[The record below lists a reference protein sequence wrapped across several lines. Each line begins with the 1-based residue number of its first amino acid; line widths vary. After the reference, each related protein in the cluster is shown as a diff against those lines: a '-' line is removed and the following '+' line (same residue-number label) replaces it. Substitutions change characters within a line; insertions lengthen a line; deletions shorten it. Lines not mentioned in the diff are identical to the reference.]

1 VNLRGAVVLLTGAS
15 GGIGRETAPLLG
27 AAGARVVLHGRREP
41 ALRATAEAVLRAGG
55 ESHVVTG
62 DLRRPEEAPRLARSA
77 LERFG
82 RIDALVNNAGVGRL
96 QLVDEATD
104 AEIEEQVETNLLGT
118 IRVTRAVLPSLL
130 ESKGALVTVASISGR
145 IAVPYYGYYGAT
157 KYALVGLSET
167 WRRELAPRGV
177 RVTTLLPAAVETEF
191 LDKAGRDRALG
202 RGPAGVVLPPA
213 RVARAILHALDRH
226 PAEICLPR
234 THRFLTVLDQA
245 FPGLSD
251 RILRVLLRYPR
262 PA

>member
-1 VNLRGAVVLLTGAS
+1 MKLPGAVVVLTGAS
-15 GGIGRETAPLLG
+15 GGIGRETARALG
-27 AAGARVVLHGRREP
+27 VSRARVVLHGRREP
-41 ALRATAEAVLRAGG
+41 PLREAAEDVLRAGG

-62 DLRRPEEAPRLARSA
+62 DLRRPEDAPRLARAA

-82 RIDALVNNAGVGRL
+82 RVDALVNNAGVGRL
-96 QLVDEATD
+96 QLIDEASD

-118 IRVTRAVLPSLL
+118 VRVTRALLPALL
-130 ESKGALVTVASISGR
+130 ESRGAIVTVASISGR
-145 IAVPYYGYYGAT
+145 ISLPYYGYYGAT
-157 KYALVGLSET
+157 KSALIGLAEA

-177 RVTTLLPAAVETEF
+177 RVTTIVPAAVETEF
-191 LDKAGRDRALG
+191 LDKIGRDRAFG

-213 RVARAILHALDRH
+213 RVARAIVRALERH